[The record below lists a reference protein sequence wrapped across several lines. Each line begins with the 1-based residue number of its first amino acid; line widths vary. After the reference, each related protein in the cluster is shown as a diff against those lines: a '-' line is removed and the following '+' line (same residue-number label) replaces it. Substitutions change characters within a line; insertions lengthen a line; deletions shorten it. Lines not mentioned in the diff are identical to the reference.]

1 MSVFTAK
8 NKEIIVKL
16 KYTYIVEIIV
26 CPLGRN
32 RKFSESDSGYS

>member
-8 NKEIIVKL
+8 NKEIIKL